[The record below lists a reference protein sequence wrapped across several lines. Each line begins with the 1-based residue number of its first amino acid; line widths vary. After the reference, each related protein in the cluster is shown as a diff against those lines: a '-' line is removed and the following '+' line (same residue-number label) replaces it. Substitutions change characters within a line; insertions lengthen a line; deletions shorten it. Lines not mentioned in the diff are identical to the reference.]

1 MTCGPFAVPVQEDEM
16 RKWLFPLIALGLAV
30 FVVPGLFPT
39 AAAPAL
45 ESTPTPPVAT
55 WTPGPPP
62 LKTPIPPGALSPS
75 APATWF
81 IRLRARFDPT
91 WPWASTYWQDLWT
104 VVQWQDASGNWH
116 DVEGWRGTFDD
127 VVIENGAVI
136 AQKVWW
142 VAQVDLGKGPFRW
155 LVYRGQ
161 GSVLLARSTPFYLPG
176 PTSGPTTVEVSLA
189 PQLR

>member
-1 MTCGPFAVPVQEDEM
+1 VTRGPLAVPVQEDEM
-16 RKWLFPLIALGLAV
+16 RKWLFPLIAFGLAV
-30 FVVPGLFPT
+30 FVVPGLIPT

-45 ESTPTPPVAT
+45 EPTPTPPVAT
-55 WTPGPPP
+55 WTPGPPS
-62 LKTPIPPGALSPS
+62 LKTPVPPVALPPS

-81 IRLRARFDPT
+81 IRLCAWFDPT
-91 WPWASTYWQDLWT
+91 WPWTSIYWQDLWT

-127 VVIENGAVI
+127 VAIENGVVI

-142 VAQVDLGKGPFRW
+142 VAQADLGKGPFHW

-161 GSVLLARSTPFYLPG
+161 GGVLLVRSTPFHLPE
-176 PTSGPTTVEVSLA
+176 PTSGPTIVEVSLA
-189 PQLR
+189 P